1 MLLQGFN
8 ALVILYVL
16 IATIFLWLTLWI
28 STRFIV
34 TKEYASRRK
43 FMLLFVALIMV
54 VIIPLVSGVVGIIV
68 TWPGDAMVWLRELL
82 GGGGHN
88 YTTALVPIIIFL
100 LFLLILKFL
109 AGMDWKDTTWVALIA
124 LFLLYMLYSLL
135 PELDFLG
142 QM

>member
-1 MLLQGFN
+1 
-8 ALVILYVL
+8 
-16 IATIFLWLTLWI
+16 
-28 STRFIV
+28 
-34 TKEYASRRK
+34 
-43 FMLLFVALIMV
+43 MLLFVALIMV